1 MKNPSDPI
9 GNQTCD
15 LLACSTVPQP
25 AVLPHTPLFYV
36 LSLFVFK
43 SFLENSGLVLREGYG
58 ADNQIP
64 CSYMHVNFLI
74 NPLRMQERKECVSPQ
89 REWH

>member
-1 MKNPSDPI
+1 MKSSNSIIRD
-9 GNQTCD
+9 QASD

-43 SFLENSGLVLREGYG
+43 IFLETSGLVLREGYG
-58 ADNQIP
+58 TDNQIP
-64 CSYMHVNFLI
+64 CSYMHVNFLV
-74 NPLRMQERKECVSPQ
+74 NPLRMQERKERVSP
-89 REWH
+89 RKDWH